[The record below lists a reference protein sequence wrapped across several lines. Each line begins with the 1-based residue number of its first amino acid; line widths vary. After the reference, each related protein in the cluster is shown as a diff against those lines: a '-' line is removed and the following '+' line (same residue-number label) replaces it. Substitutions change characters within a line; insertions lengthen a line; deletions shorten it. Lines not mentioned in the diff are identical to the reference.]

1 MKMDKWEMQS
11 APLDTPQ
18 GKTFKMYQGDTT
30 KLSESSKD
38 KKKLHEIGTMTVYK
52 DVPYVEVEMKN
63 KKMSFKVPEDVA
75 KDLLVLKTLGKNP
88 ERFIIILSSLGLKLL
103 IQVQRSVRLYGL
115 VRRRSK
121 FHRRRIQ
128 GVGCIL
134 NPSECSSCY
143 RSKHRRKLV
152 QE

>member
-1 MKMDKWEMQS
+1 
-11 APLDTPQ
+11 
-18 GKTFKMYQGDTT
+18 MYQEGTT

-38 KKKLHEIGTMTVYK
+38 KKELHEIGTMTVYK

-75 KDLLVLKTLGKNP
+75 KRLIKVLKNARKIPSVFHYYKFSGFKASNSGTT
-88 ERFIIILSSLGLKLL
+88 
-103 IQVQRSVRLYGL
+103 SVRLYGL

-121 FHRRRIQ
+121 FRRRRIQ